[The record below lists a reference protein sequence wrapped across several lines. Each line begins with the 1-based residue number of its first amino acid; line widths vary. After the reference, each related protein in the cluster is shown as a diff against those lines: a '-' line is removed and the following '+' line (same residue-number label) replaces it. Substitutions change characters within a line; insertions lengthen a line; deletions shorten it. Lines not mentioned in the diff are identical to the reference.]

1 MAVTVPASAG
11 QVVRPGRR
19 LLPVI
24 LLGYVLNIVDVFVV
38 NVALPT
44 LSRTLGAGPA
54 ELELVV
60 AVYTV
65 AYACLLVLGG
75 RLGDAFGR
83 RRLFITGMAG
93 FTVAS
98 AICGL
103 APDAALL
110 IVARVLQGGTAAL
123 MVPQVLATI
132 QVFYQG
138 AARRRA
144 IGVFGA
150 TLGVSAAAGQILGG
164 LVVSA
169 DLFGLSWRPI
179 FLVNVPLGLLGILA
193 ARRAVPESRAPKA
206 PSVDWPGTALLAAT
220 VLLLMLPLTLGRD
233 ENWPLWCQ
241 LLLAAAPFA
250 AAGFAVVQSREERR
264 GRTPLLPPSLLRAPS
279 MRRGL
284 LTTLAFF
291 PAFGGMILTTTISLQ
306 YGMHLG
312 PLQSGLTYIPYAVAF
327 LTASLLCPRLVP
339 RFGTYVTVAG
349 ALLLAAGFAITALQA
364 WSDYDGMTPL
374 SLAPALVVTGFGQGL
389 IAIPLTGLVL
399 IGVPA
404 ERAGVASGVLTTTQQ
419 TATALGVAAIGTLFF
434 SVAAG
439 HGFGPA
445 TVVAALVE
453 AVLALVTAA
462 VACTLPKRHP

>member
-1 MAVTVPASAG
+1 MLQPGVPGHTDAG
-11 QVVRPGRR
+11 ELGD
-19 LLPVI
+19 LLPAQAGRPAAAHGRQAHR
-24 LLGYVLNIVDVFVV
+24 LG
-38 NVALPT
+38 
-44 LSRTLGAGPA
+44 R
-54 ELELVV
+54 E
-60 AVYTV
+60 AV
-65 AYACLLVLGG
+65 G

-103 APDAALL
+103 APDAVLL

-132 QVFYQG
+132 QVVYQG
-138 AARRRA
+138 AARRQA
-144 IGVFGA
+144 IGIFGA

-206 PSVDWPGTALLAAT
+206 LSVDWPGTALLAAT

-233 ENWPLWCQ
+233 ENWPLWCR

-312 PLQSGLTYIPYAVAF
+312 PLQSGLTYISYAVAF

>member
-1 MAVTVPASAG
+1 MAVTVPTSAG
-11 QVVRPGRR
+11 EVTRPGRW
-19 LLPVI
+19 LLPII
-24 LLGYVLNIVDVFVV
+24 LLGYVLNIIDVFVV

-60 AVYTV
+60 AGYTV
-65 AYACLLVLGG
+65 AYACLLVIGG

-83 RRLFITGMAG
+83 QRLFVTGMAG

-103 APDAALL
+103 APNAALL

-138 AARRRA
+138 AARQRA
-144 IGVFGA
+144 IGIFGA

-179 FLVNVPLGLLGILA
+179 FLVNIPIGILGILA
-193 ARRAVPESRAPKA
+193 ARRVVPESRAPKA
-206 PSVDWPGTALLAAT
+206 LSIDWPGTALLATT

-233 ENWPLWCQ
+233 ENWPLWCWV
-241 LLLAAAPFA
+241 LLAAVPFA
-250 AAGFAVVQSREERR
+250 AVGFAVVQSREERH
-264 GRTPLLPPSLLRAPS
+264 GKAPLLPPSLLRAPS

-312 PLQSGLTYIPYAVAF
+312 PLESGLTYISYAIAF

-339 RFGTYVTVAG
+339 RFGKYVTVAG
-349 ALLLAAGFAITALQA
+349 ALLLAVGFAITALQA
-364 WSDYDGMTPL
+364 WSDYDGLTPL
-374 SLAPALVVTGFGQGL
+374 SLAPALVVIGFGQGL

-399 IGVPA
+399 IGVPP

-419 TATALGVAAIGTLFF
+419 TATALGVAGIGTLFF

-439 HGFGPA
+439 HGFGSA
-445 TVVAALVE
+445 TVTAELVE
-453 AVLALVTAA
+453 AALALVTAVA
-462 VACTLPKRHP
+462 ACTLPRRQS